1 MFSQLGHTFLET
13 LRDVLPVVVFIV
25 VFQLLIIRQ
34 PVPRPRRLV
43 TGCVWVIIGLTLFL
57 VGLERALF
65 PIGRLMAQQ
74 LSAPEFV
81 FGSSESPEAP
91 HWRDYAWT
99 YVFGAL
105 IGFSTTIAEPALIA
119 VALKANRITGG
130 TISQVGLRVA
140 VALGV
145 AVGVALG
152 TFRIVSG
159 LPIVFFL
166 ATGYVILVIQTM
178 FAPRAI
184 IPLAYDS
191 GGVTTS
197 TVTVPLVAALG
208 LGLSAAIP
216 GRNPAVEG
224 FGLIAFASLFPM
236 MTVMGYAQLV
246 EAYGRLRRRPVGE
259 D

>member
-105 IGFSTTIAEPALIA
+105 IGFSTTIAEPA
-119 VALKANRITGG
+119 
-130 TISQVGLRVA
+130 
-140 VALGV
+140 ALGKRSSKK
-145 AVGVALG
+145 AAE
-152 TFRIVSG
+152 G
-159 LPIVFFL
+159 LV
-166 ATGYVILVIQTM
+166 
-178 FAPRAI
+178 
-184 IPLAYDS
+184 
-191 GGVTTS
+191 TS
-197 TVTVPLVAALG
+197 TMPSFFISNTPTSDVAPKRFL
-208 LGLSAAIP
+208 
-216 GRNPAVEG
+216 
-224 FGLIAFASLFPM
+224 
-236 MTVMGYAQLV
+236 T
-246 EAYGRLRRRPVGE
+246 LRSSR
-259 D
+259 